1 MPSAPLRILFVAFLC
16 VAALIGLVVREGMAR
31 ASGQEVMLAMAGVDP
46 RSLLHGHYVI
56 VQLQENIASEEPCP
70 PTLLRDDAAEPAWVA
85 LAPRNAHFSVA
96 GVAGARA
103 EAEQLGPLAARGSA
117 WCFKPEPFDGQPE
130 RAGFIQTQLGIER
143 FHIDQAQAQ
152 RIERLLGEQTPD
164 QAPRIFAIVSIGS
177 SDGRARLKGLQI
189 DGERLMLD
197 WL

>member
-96 GVAGARA
+96 GVPGARA
-103 EAEQLGPLAARGSA
+103 EAEQLGPLAA
-117 WCFKPEPFDGQPE
+117 KPEPFAGHPE

-189 DGERLMLD
+189 CGERLMRD